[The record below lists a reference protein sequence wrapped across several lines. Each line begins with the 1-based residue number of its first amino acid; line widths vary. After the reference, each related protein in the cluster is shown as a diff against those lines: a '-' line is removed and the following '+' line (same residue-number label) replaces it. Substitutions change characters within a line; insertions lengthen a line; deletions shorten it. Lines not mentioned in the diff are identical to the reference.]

1 MSDPDSARIDNQAP
15 NQGAQGV
22 FYGPVYILPRSAS
35 ATEDRSYRTMMLE
48 RVRSNWID
56 GVLKQSSPSAD
67 VRLVLNLF
75 QRSDLKESP
84 WRGTNPATDPPPGPL
99 LPGTRITHVYKAT
112 GKQLLILGK
121 PGSGKTTLLLE
132 LASDLLEDAEK
143 NDTNPMPVVFL
154 LSSWAINRQPLK
166 EWLIEEL
173 HTKYTVPPNFARTWV
188 EANQVLPLLDGLD
201 EVAKAYYSAC
211 IEAINAYLGEHGG
224 LTPLVVCSR
233 SDEYVDQTR
242 RLLVQRVVIVKPLTE
257 QQIDD
262 YFDRLQDH
270 LDQKENDSVE
280 QGLSPPPYNLKQAYY
295 DWVRDYSMGFPGFQ
309 ELVGTPLIVNV
320 FLVLINE
327 QPIKGITKVVPIKT
341 QKNWG
346 NHMWSIYV
354 QRLLTGPDAQD
365 YMLEQAIHWLSWL
378 AWQLKQHNLT
388 EFYIEQIQM
397 HWLRQGINYRRYLG
411 LGFGGIVGFFVWL
424 IYVATYSLQ
433 PFLSGWEKVFG
444 ALLPG
449 LFTTFIFFILY
460 GVIIAC
466 LEKFRMQSNIKY
478 TRSIYREINQKILEF
493 LQNRIFYG
501 LSIGFPH
508 GLFISLFIGV
518 PYGVLHGLFFSIGY
532 AIVGRADGDVQ
543 PAEVIVWSWG
553 NTRRKFIRFLLWGLF
568 TGLLFGLASGPI
580 YTFVRYHVLRLDQI
594 IYIFLVGTVVGLGVG
609 SVFMLINSIS
619 YAILDKNKHIV
630 PNEGIRRSA
639 CNSIVFGLISGL
651 YVSIIAAL
659 AFGPF
664 LNWIIILLYKRIDNA
679 YSSVGLG
686 WGIGI
691 GIAVGVVVALRNGG
705 LACLQHSLLRFLLWR
720 DGLIP
725 WNYPRFLDYAA
736 KHKLLYKVGGGYI
749 FMHRFLFDYFA
760 SIETFSPSGQELSE
774 PL

>member
-1 MSDPDSARIDNQAP
+1 MSDPDSVRIDNQAP

-22 FYGPVYILPRSAS
+22 FNAPVYFLPDPFPVAK
-35 ATEDRSYRTMMLE
+35 DKSYRTMMLE
-48 RVRSNWID
+48 RVRSHWID

-67 VRLVLNLF
+67 VRLVLNLY

-99 LPGTRITHVYKAT
+99 PPGTRIAHVYKAT
-112 GKQLLILGK
+112 GKQLLILGE

-143 NDTNPMPVVFL
+143 NDTSPMPVIFL
-154 LSSWAINRQPLK
+154 LSSWARNRQPLK

-173 HTKYTVPPNFARTWV
+173 HTKYTVPPSFARAWV

-201 EVAKAYYSAC
+201 EVARAYYSAC
-211 IEAINAYLGEHGG
+211 IEAINAYLREHGG

-242 RLLVQRVVIVKPLTE
+242 RLLVQRVVVVKPLTK

-295 DWVRDYSMGFPGFQ
+295 DWVRDYFLGFPGFQ
-309 ELVGTPLIVNV
+309 ELIGTPLIVNV
-320 FLVLINE
+320 FSVLINE

-341 QKNWG
+341 QKNWE

-354 QRLLTGPDAQD
+354 QCLLTGPDAQD

-378 AWQLKQHNLT
+378 AWQLKMHNMT
-388 EFYIEQIQM
+388 EFYIEQIQT
-397 HWLRQGINYRRYLG
+397 HWLRQGINYRCYIG

-444 ALLPG
+444 ALFPG

-460 GVIIAC
+460 GVVFVR
-466 LEKFRMQSNIKY
+466 LENFSVKY
-478 TRSIYREINQKILEF
+478 NVGRTKSICKNMIRKLLAL

-501 LSIGFPH
+501 LLVGFPH

-532 AIVGRADGDVQ
+532 AIVGRADGDIQ

-553 NTRRKFIRFLLWGLF
+553 NTRKNFIRFLLWGLF

-580 YTFVRYHVLRLDQI
+580 YTFLYYRMVRLDQI
-594 IYIFLVGTVVGLGVG
+594 IYILLVGTVVGLGIG
-609 SVFMLINSIS
+609 SIFMVINGIS
-619 YAILDKNKHIV
+619 YGILDKDKHIV
-630 PNEGIRRSA
+630 PNQGIHRSA
-639 CNSIVFGLISGL
+639 RNSLVFGLISGL
-651 YVSIIAAL
+651 YVSIVAVL
-659 AFGPF
+659 AFGPL
-664 LNWIIILLYKRIDNA
+664 LNCIIILIYKRINNA

-736 KHKLLYKVGGGYI
+736 KRKLLYKVGGGYI

-760 SIETFSPSGQELSE
+760 SNENFSPFGQDLSE